1 MRPRPEWMS
10 LKDGLILEFLA
21 EHDLELPAKPLY
33 RNLNRHGHEIGY
45 STVRQRLSELEE
57 HGLIEK
63 VDDAGYYQLSDRGH
77 AYLDGDL
84 DVEDLERNEE

>member
-21 EHDLELPAKPLY
+21 EHNLELPPKPLY

-45 STVRQRLSELEE
+45 STVRLRMSELEK
-57 HGLIEK
+57 HGLVSE
-63 VDDAGYYQLSDRGH
+63 VGSGGYYEVSEVGQRYLRG
-77 AYLDGDL
+77 DIEPEEI
-84 DVEDLERNEE
+84 ED

>member
-10 LKDGLILEFLA
+10 LKDGLILEFL
-21 EHDLELPAKPLY
+21 ETHDLELPAKPLY

-63 VDDAGYYQLSDRGH
+63 IDEAGYYAITEKGQ
-77 AYLDGDL
+77 AYLAGEL
-84 DVEDLERNEE
+84 DIDELGSE